1 MPHPVKR
8 SLRTGLLAF
17 GLLAAGLG
25 PSAAFDPAPAPVE
38 AGQAGFD
45 AARLKAIGDFVR
57 RDIAAGKI
65 PGMVLLVMRDG
76 KPVMFDA
83 FGERAPGSPMQ
94 RDSLHRIASTTKM
107 FVTTAALRLYEQGRF
122 KLTDPV
128 ATYLPELK
136 DLKVFAGAESGTGT
150 DGPSPEAAKRPPT
163 VGDLMRHTAGLTS
176 WWIGPL
182 NAVRRN
188 QRDQDLEGLYSL
200 TGEEM
205 LAKLGQQ
212 PLLYQ
217 PGSTFEY
224 SIATDVLG
232 HLLERIEGKPLDR
245 VVSEQVL
252 QPLGLT
258 DTVWQVDDARA
269 DRLAEPSQATLAKDP
284 LAWVYG
290 WLDLRKPPK
299 RFSGGAG
306 LASTAG
312 DVGRLLQMLANGGE
326 IDGVRLLSP
335 KTVRFMLHSD
345 QLAGLRGPRNNV
357 EEGYGWSLVNPVRLA
372 TGAHTT
378 PGAPGD
384 VYWGGITG
392 PRYMVDP
399 TERLVVVAMF
409 QAPSLR
415 GHYYS
420 LLRQMIYGAMVK

>member
-150 DGPSPEAAKRPPT
+150 DGPPRRRP
-163 VGDLMRHTAGLTS
+163 S
-176 WWIGPL
+176 
-182 NAVRRN
+182 
-188 QRDQDLEGLYSL
+188 
-200 TGEEM
+200 
-205 LAKLGQQ
+205 
-212 PLLYQ
+212 
-217 PGSTFEY
+217 
-224 SIATDVLG
+224 
-232 HLLERIEGKPLDR
+232 
-245 VVSEQVL
+245 
-252 QPLGLT
+252 
-258 DTVWQVDDARA
+258 
-269 DRLAEPSQATLAKDP
+269 
-284 LAWVYG
+284 
-290 WLDLRKPPK
+290 
-299 RFSGGAG
+299 
-306 LASTAG
+306 
-312 DVGRLLQMLANGGE
+312 
-326 IDGVRLLSP
+326 
-335 KTVRFMLHSD
+335 
-345 QLAGLRGPRNNV
+345 GLRP
-357 EEGYGWSLVNPVRLA
+357 
-372 TGAHTT
+372 
-378 PGAPGD
+378 
-384 VYWGGITG
+384 WGI
-392 PRYMVDP
+392 
-399 TERLVVVAMF
+399 
-409 QAPSLR
+409 
-415 GHYYS
+415 
-420 LLRQMIYGAMVK
+420 